1 MSREVKLQPG
11 WLTRD
16 VNRAAER
23 AKSLERQRTSDRAD
37 EKGKS
42 GDQENDDIEERIRK

>member
-1 MSREVKLQPG
+1 MAAEVKLEPG

-23 AKSLERQRTSDRAD
+23 AKALDFSGSNKKEQSQDRPKQVSGPRNAKD
-37 EKGKS
+37 E
-42 GDQENDDIEERIRK
+42 E